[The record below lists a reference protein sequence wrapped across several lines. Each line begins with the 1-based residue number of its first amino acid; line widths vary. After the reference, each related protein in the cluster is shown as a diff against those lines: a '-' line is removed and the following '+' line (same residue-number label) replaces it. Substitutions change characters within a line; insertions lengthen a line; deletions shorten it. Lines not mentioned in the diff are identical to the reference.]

1 MGGEEE
7 GKRSG
12 GEESVRN
19 GERQGEVGKGDG
31 ELELEQEGE
40 TIYYTETI

>member
-7 GKRSG
+7 GKRAG
-12 GEESVRN
+12 GEESVRY
-19 GERQGEVGKGDG
+19 GERQGEVGKGN
-31 ELELEQEGE
+31 LELEQERE